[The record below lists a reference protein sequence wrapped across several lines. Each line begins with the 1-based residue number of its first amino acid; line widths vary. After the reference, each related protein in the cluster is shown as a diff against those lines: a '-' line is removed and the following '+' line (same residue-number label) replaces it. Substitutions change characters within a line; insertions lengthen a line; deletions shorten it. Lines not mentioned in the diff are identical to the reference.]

1 MYRRQSPAPPGYPAW
16 RTASPAWPG
25 SPDRLSWPRH
35 MRPCPYSLGC
45 RCSPPC
51 RVDGDSRDS
60 LPPPAGRPPAPEPW
74 QAPPPRR
81 SGEKPRR
88 AWAAP
93 LLRRTRPAYTG
104 PGSGRSCAIAFS
116 CVVPPFPGPSPPFY
130 FFRRRPAEKV
140 PAGRNRNVY
149 FSAPYCI
156 FWKHLIQSWH
166 ACHDA

>member
-25 SPDRLSWPRH
+25 FPDRRSWPRH
-35 MRPCPYSLGC
+35 MRPCPCSLGC

-51 RVDGDSRDS
+51 RAAGDSRDS
-60 LPPPAGRPPAPEPW
+60 LPPPAGRPPAPELW
-74 QAPPPRR
+74 QALPSRR

-130 FFRRRPAEKV
+130 FFRRRPKMFP
-140 PAGRNRNVY
+140 PAAIGMY
-149 FSAPYCI
+149 IFLPPYCL
-156 FWKHLIQSWH
+156 FRKSLIQLWH
-166 ACHDA
+166 ACHNA